1 MEPIKKMKCN
11 ILLDVGEGE
20 KMERSF
26 HRKSGHSV
34 PVGVS
39 GVCQWVCVR
48 GVPVGVSG
56 VCQWVCGSVPKD
68 DLYDTYCIAIHS
80 NMLKVSDTLN
90 LNRFRC
96 VHLRREEKICFYVKW
111 SSL

>member
-1 MEPIKKMKCN
+1 MQYS
-11 ILLDVGEGE
+11 VGRGEGE

-39 GVCQWVCVR
+39 GVCQWV
-48 GVPVGVSG
+48 G
-56 VCQWVCGSVPKD
+56 GSVPKD